1 MKQKE
6 SSYSWKLQDIIFVA
20 MLCVVFG
27 VVYLAGVYL
36 ISPLTAIFAPL
47 GVSLLGTEMIF
58 GIWFMAATLAA
69 YILQKPGAAIIA

>member
-27 VVYLAGVYL
+27 VVYLAAVYL
-36 ISPLTAIFAPL
+36 ISP
-47 GVSLLGTEMIF
+47 
-58 GIWFMAATLAA
+58 
-69 YILQKPGAAIIA
+69 